1 MPTWPPVTPPAGV
14 QTAPYAHPIA
24 PAYTAV
30 PLSPS
35 QHAKARFT
43 WPEAVRQYVRRSF
56 LPHNLDPS
64 VDRAAMESKLKEVIN
79 SARESGR
86 METQN
91 WEAFAL
97 PQELVKQDRA
107 RAMRAPQESLP
118 TNPAVSDGSH
128 SRTSKKRKSADG
140 PNDKTTGW
148 RATVR
153 SQQTLGDRVTF
164 SKADKSATEETA
176 KGLSKL
182 QKRQKRFDGG
192 YQSTYRSP
200 TPPPSDGPV
209 MGTCQDLEKSY
220 LRLTAPPVPS
230 KVRPEAVLRQSL
242 VIIKE
247 KWRNENNYHYVRDQL
262 KSMRQDLTVQHIRN
276 DFTVSVYELHARIA
290 LEKGDLE
297 KSDKAIKH
305 ALDVRSALAVG
316 NYHRFFQLYLNTPN
330 MGAYLIDMF
339 VARERLAALC
349 SICRVYRPEVRLR
362 FITEELGF
370 ESDVQAAQF
379 IADYNG
385 EHLLQAR
392 PGEDMTVATAK
403 AGQLFEC
410 PRREAFRR
418 VDIKGQV

>member
-1 MPTWPPVTPPAGV
+1 
-14 QTAPYAHPIA
+14 
-24 PAYTAV
+24 
-30 PLSPS
+30 
-35 QHAKARFT
+35 
-43 WPEAVRQYVRRSF
+43 
-56 LPHNLDPS
+56 
-64 VDRAAMESKLKEVIN
+64 MESKLKEVIN

-290 LEKGDLE
+290 LEKGDLGEYNQCQTQLRALHQLGLKGSPMEFKAYHILYFIHVQQHAALNDALADLTPAE

-349 SICRVYRPEVRLR
+349 SICRVCVTRSPAVWPKDKLTLAVQIPSRSAPALHHRGAWLRVGCAGCPVHRRLQRRAPAAGAPWRGHDRGDGEGRPAL
-362 FITEELGF
+362 
-370 ESDVQAAQF
+370 
-379 IADYNG
+379 
-385 EHLLQAR
+385 
-392 PGEDMTVATAK
+392 
-403 AGQLFEC
+403 
-410 PRREAFRR
+410 
-418 VDIKGQV
+418 